1 MNSRVRI
8 DRRAPAVPPA
18 ARLFAFAAVALGR
31 ATVPLMPST
40 RNVRT
45 HSV

>member
-8 DRRAPAVPPA
+8 DRSTPAVTPA
-18 ARLFAFAAVALGR
+18 TGLLALAAVALGG
-31 ATVPLMPST
+31 AAVPLMPST